1 MSLYGANTDSNIWAF
16 GTVELQAPEG
26 TLWYGLIEAV
36 SDCVLVMDADT
47 PADADEEEEEMEP
60 TQPYYGPSDDD
71 ASLPFVD
78 SDATQPFHDDD
89 GDNDDLIWP
98 APFMPPA
105 EDDEMPKL
113 EKPPVFVKLVSHVR
127 KPDPNRK
134 IVYRYVF

>member
-1 MSLYGANTDSNIWAF
+1 MSFYGATTDSNIWAF
-16 GTVELQAPEG
+16 GTVELKAPEG
-26 TLWYGLIEAV
+26 TLWYGLVDAV
-36 SDCVLVMDADT
+36 SDCQLLMDGDT
-47 PADADEEEEEMEP
+47 PPDADEEEELEP

-71 ASLPFVD
+71 ATQPFFD

-98 APFMPPA
+98 APFVPPK
-105 EDDEMPKL
+105 DDETPIL
-113 EKPPVFVKLVSHVR
+113 DKPIFSVKLVSHVT